1 VFTSNIGM
9 LMPSRSLRRQSIAA
23 GAVLLATTL
32 AACGGTPTAPT
43 AGTGS
48 QPPGAPASTEPAP
61 TSTPTPD
68 PVTFKP
74 NVKNG
79 ATGVKVDT
87 LISISAS
94 AGTLTKVK
102 LSYTNKDKRGRAQR
116 GTVSGTMSKDRTTW
130 TANERLDPATAY
142 KLTSA
147 GKNTVNQAKTVATSF
162 RTQNLTLSQQTFP
175 QIYPLK
181 GSHVGV
187 GMPVVLTFDVPVRN
201 KKAFEKNL
209 HVKASP
215 AQAGT
220 WHWYSSKEVRY
231 RPQKYWKPGTKV
243 TVTANLNGVNAGHGI
258 YGQNSTKTNFTV
270 GRSFITKIN
279 LSSDVARV
287 YRNGKMVRK
296 IYVSAG
302 KPGWQTRSGIKLIMD
317 KRYVTKM
324 TNTMIGARE
333 HYSLHVHY
341 AMRITSSG
349 EFLHAAPWN
358 AGNFGRRNA
367 SHGCTGMSTSNAA
380 WLFNRVLIGD
390 PVITTGSS
398 RGMEPGNGY
407 GDWNVSYA
415 KYKKGSAL

>member
-1 VFTSNIGM
+1 MFTSNIGM
-9 LMPSRSLRRQSIAA
+9 LMPSRSLRRLSMAA

-32 AACGGTPTAPT
+32 AACGGAPTAPT

-61 TSTPTPD
+61 TSTP
-68 PVTFKP
+68 VTFEP

-94 AGTLTKVK
+94 AGILTKVK
-102 LSYTNKDKRGRAQR
+102 LSYANKDNRGRTQR
-116 GTVSGTMSKDRTTW
+116 GTVSGTMSKDRTKW

-142 KLTSA
+142 KLISA

-162 RTQNLTLSQQTFP
+162 RTQNLTLAQQTYP

-201 KKAFEKNL
+201 KKAFEENL
-209 HVKASP
+209 HVKSSP

-243 TVTANLNGVNAGHGI
+243 TVTANLNGVNAGNGI

-302 KPGWQTRSGIKLIMD
+302 KPGWQTRSGTKLIMD

-333 HYSLHVHY
+333 HYSLQVHY

-407 GDWNVSYA
+407 GDWNVPYA

>member
-1 VFTSNIGM
+1 
-9 LMPSRSLRRQSIAA
+9 L
-23 GAVLLATTL
+23 TT
-32 AACGGTPTAPT
+32 
-43 AGTGS
+43 
-48 QPPGAPASTEPAP
+48 
-61 TSTPTPD
+61 
-68 PVTFKP
+68 
-74 NVKNG
+74 
-79 ATGVKVDT
+79 
-87 LISISAS
+87 
-94 AGTLTKVK
+94 VK
-102 LSYTNKDKRGRAQR
+102 LSYTNKDKRGRTQR

-162 RTQNLTLSQQTFP
+162 RTQNLTLAQQTFP

-187 GMPVVLTFDVPVRN
+187 GMPVVLTFDVPVTN

-324 TNTMIGARE
+324 TNSMIGARE
-333 HYSLHVHY
+333 HYSLQVHY

-407 GDWNVSYA
+407 GDWNMSYA

>member
-1 VFTSNIGM
+1 M
-9 LMPSRSLRRQSIAA
+9 AA

-32 AACGGTPTAPT
+32 AACGGAPTAPT

-48 QPPGAPASTEPAP
+48 QPPGAPAPTEPAP

-68 PVTFKP
+68 PVIFKP
-74 NVKNG
+74 SVKNG

-102 LSYTNKDKRGRAQR
+102 LSYTNKDNRGRTQR
-116 GTVSGTMSKDRTTW
+116 GTVSGTMSKDRTKW

-142 KLTSA
+142 KLISA

-162 RTQNLTLSQQTFP
+162 RTQNLTLAQQTYP

-201 KKAFEKNL
+201 KKAFEENL
-209 HVKASP
+209 HVKSSP

-231 RPQKYWKPGTKV
+231 RPKKYWKPGTKV

-333 HYSLHVHY
+333 HYSLQVHY

-398 RGMEPGNGY
+398 RSMEPGNGY

>member
-1 VFTSNIGM
+1 M
-9 LMPSRSLRRQSIAA
+9 AA
-23 GAVLLATTL
+23 GAVLLATAL
-32 AACGGTPTAPT
+32 AACGGASTAPT
-43 AGTGS
+43 AQTGS
-48 QPPGAPASTEPAP
+48 QPPGAAASTEPAP

-79 ATGVKVDT
+79 ANGVKVDT
-87 LISISAS
+87 LVSISAS

-102 LSYTNKDKRGRAQR
+102 LGYIGKDRQGRTDR
-116 GTVSGTMSKDRTTW
+116 GTISGTMNKDRTKW
-130 TANERLDPATAY
+130 TANERLDPGTAY
-142 KLTSA
+142 KLVST
-147 GKNTVNQAKTVATSF
+147 GKNTVNQTKTAATSF
-162 RTQNLTLSQQTFP
+162 RTQNLSLAQQTFP

-181 GSHVGV
+181 GSYVGI

-201 KKAFEKNL
+201 KKEFEKNL
-209 HVKASP
+209 HVTSSP

-231 RPQKYWKPGTKV
+231 RPQKYWRPGTKV
-243 TVTANLNGVNAGHGI
+243 KVTANLNGVNAGNGI
-258 YGQNSTKTNFTV
+258 YGQNSTKTNFKV
-270 GRSFITKIN
+270 GRSLITKIN
-279 LSSDVARV
+279 LRSDVAKV
-287 YRNGKMVRK
+287 YRNGKHIRT

-302 KPGWQTRSGIKLIMD
+302 KPGWQTRSGIKLIMGKD
-317 KRYVTKM
+317 YVHRM

-333 HYSLHVHY
+333 HYSLNVRY

-367 SHGCTGMSTSNAA
+367 SHGCTGMSTANAA

-407 GDWNVSYA
+407 GDWNVSWA
-415 KYKKGSAL
+415 KYKDGSAL

>member
-9 LMPSRSLRRQSIAA
+9 LMPSRSLRRLSIAA

-32 AACGGTPTAPT
+32 AACGGTPTAPA

-48 QPPGAPASTEPAP
+48 QPPGAPAPTEPSP
-61 TSTPTPD
+61 TATPTPD
-68 PVTFKP
+68 PVSFKP

-87 LISISAS
+87 LISVSAS

-102 LSYTNKDKRGRAQR
+102 LSYSNKDRQGRTKRGK
-116 GTVSGTMSKDRTTW
+116 VSGTMSKDRTKW
-130 TANERLDPATAY
+130 TANGRLDPGTAY

-147 GKNTVNQAKTVATSF
+147 GKNTVDQAKTVATSF
-162 RTQNLTLSQQTFP
+162 RTENLTLARQTFP

-201 KKAFEKNL
+201 KKEFEKNL
-209 HVKASP
+209 HVKSSP
-215 AQAGT
+215 AQLGT

-231 RPQKYWKPGTKV
+231 RPKKYWKPGTKV
-243 TVTANLNGVNAGHGI
+243 TVTANLNGVSAGNGI

-270 GRSFITKIN
+270 GRSLITKIN
-279 LSSDVARV
+279 LRSDVARV
-287 YRNGKMVRK
+287 YRNGKKVRT
-296 IYVSAG
+296 IYVSGG
-302 KPGWQTRSGIKLIMD
+302 KPGWQTRSGVKLIMD
-317 KRYVTKM
+317 KRYVTRM

-333 HYSLHVHY
+333 HYSLRVRY

-367 SHGCTGMSTSNAA
+367 SHGCTGMSTGNAA

-407 GDWNVSYA
+407 GDWNVSWA

>member
-1 VFTSNIGM
+1 M
-9 LMPSRSLRRQSIAA
+9 LMPTRSMHRLSLAA

-32 AACGGTPTAPT
+32 AACGGTPTAPG
-43 AGTGS
+43 GTGP
-48 QPPGAPASTEPAP
+48 QPPAASAPNETSPAP
-61 TSTPTPD
+61 TPTPD

-87 LISISAS
+87 VVTVAAT

-102 LSYTNKDKRGRAQR
+102 LSYTNKDRQGRTQH
-116 GTVSGTMSKDRTTW
+116 GVVSGTMSKDRLKW
-130 TANERLDPATAY
+130 TANARLDPATAY

-147 GKNTVNQAKTVATSF
+147 GKNTVNQAQSVATSF
-162 RTQNLTLSQQTFP
+162 RTQNLALSRQTFP

-187 GMPVVLTFDVPVRN
+187 GMPVVLTFDVSVKN
-201 KKAFEKNL
+201 KKEFEKNL
-209 HVKASP
+209 HVKSSP
-215 AQAGT
+215 AQLGT

-231 RPQKYWKPGTKV
+231 RPAKYWKPGTKV
-243 TVTANLNGVNAGHGI
+243 AVTANLNGVNAGNGI

-270 GRSFITKIN
+270 GRSLITKIN

-287 YRNGKMVRK
+287 YRNGKRVRT
-296 IYVSAG
+296 IYVSGG
-302 KPGWQTRSGIKLIMD
+302 KPGWQTRSGVKLIMD
-317 KRYVTKM
+317 KNYVHRM

-333 HYSLHVHY
+333 HYSLRVRY

-367 SHGCTGMSTSNAA
+367 SHGCTGMSTGNAA

-407 GDWNVSYA
+407 GDWNLSYA